1 MARQWRSILLNR
13 PWKATMERWP
23 LAKRNLFM
31 LLVIDAGN
39 TNTSL
44 GVFNDSELVAHWRL
58 TTARSRTVDEYGVH
72 ARNLF
77 ELAGIDFKTINAI
90 AIASVV
96 PPLNYT
102 LKTMAESYFHL
113 TPLFVDHTTDTG
125 LTILYQPASDVGAD
139 RIVDAVAAIQ
149 KYGAPCI
156 VVDFGTATT
165 FNAINSKAQYVGGA
179 ITPGIMISSDA
190 LFERTAKLPRVDI
203 RRPQKNN
210 GSTTIAAMQSGLYY
224 GFVGLVDGVL
234 RKMIEEMGTTPRAPR
249 VIATGGLASLIATGS
264 EFIEQVDDTL
274 TLEGL
279 RLVYERNASPKSKV
293 QTPNSES

>member
-1 MARQWRSILLNR
+1 
-13 PWKATMERWP
+13 
-23 LAKRNLFM
+23 M

-44 GVFNDSELVAHWRL
+44 GVFNDAVLVAHWRL

-77 ELAGIDFKTINAI
+77 ELAGIDFKAIKAI

-102 LKTMAESYFHL
+102 LKTMAETYFHL
-113 TPLFVDHTTDTG
+113 TPLFVDHTTETG
-125 LTILYQPASDVGAD
+125 LKILYEPASDVGSD
-139 RIVDAVAAIQ
+139 RIVDAVAAVE

-165 FNAINSKAQYVGGA
+165 FNVINQNAEYVGGV
-179 ITPGIMISSDA
+179 ITPGIMISTDA

-203 RRPQKNN
+203 RRPQTVI
-210 GSTTIAAMQSGLYY
+210 GSSTITAMQSGLYH

-234 RKMIEEMGTTPRAPR
+234 RKMIDEIGGTKPPR
-249 VIATGGLASLIATGS
+249 VIATGGLAPLIATGS
-264 EFIEQVDDTL
+264 EFIELVDDTL

-279 RLVYERNASPKSKV
+279 RLIYERTQAKKSKV
-293 QTPNSES
+293 QSPKSQI